1 MKLTEL
7 NEALGEEIIRVRNTE
22 ALSKDDLHR
31 VDSIAKLSKQVN
43 IPLQTLLSVKSQTS
57 SYFGHTILPLNPEGV

>member
-7 NEALGEEIIRVRNTE
+7 NEVLGEEITRVRNID

-31 VDSIAKLSKQVN
+31 VDSIAKLSKQV
-43 IPLQTLLSVKSQTS
+43 I
-57 SYFGHTILPLNPEGV
+57 GVANAVWRTDKLKHETKDDVELEVSKLI

>member
-7 NEALGEEIIRVRNTE
+7 NEVLGEEITRVRTID

-31 VDSIAKLSKQVN
+31 VDSIAKLSKQV
-43 IPLQTLLSVKSQTS
+43 I
-57 SYFGHTILPLNPEGV
+57 GVANAVWRTDKLKHETKDDVELEVSKLI

>member
-7 NEALGEEIIRVRNTE
+7 NEALGEEIVRVRNTE

-31 VDSIAKLSKQVN
+31 VDSIAKLSKQVIGVAN
-43 IPLQTLLSVKSQTS
+43 IVWRTDKLKHETKDDTELEISKM
-57 SYFGHTILPLNPEGV
+57 I